1 MCGVLAHDS
10 FSCHHR
16 NHSLLSRAMP
26 RPTNIRQPI
35 SCEPCRKR
43 KTRCSRTR
51 VPCEAC
57 QRRGYSSQ
65 CTYQRPRDFTLDQP
79 RTDSQASSPPRIHH
93 DELVNRICSLE
104 TLLQNHIGAQSSPG
118 STHQNLAAPL
128 TAPSTSCTRMT
139 TADQSRQFPLENL
152 PPSPDSLTCLPY
164 NTGTLDVSENGYVR
178 YEPRSSQWTS
188 VLTGLSI
195 QASLQGKAGNLQE
208 GIESF
213 PFTNSPIVGRR
224 ELLDILP
231 PMPYCDRLKDIY
243 FNVLS
248 PVQSL
253 CYFLL

>member
-1 MCGVLAHDS
+1 
-10 FSCHHR
+10 
-16 NHSLLSRAMP
+16 
-26 RPTNIRQPI
+26 
-35 SCEPCRKR
+35 
-43 KTRCSRTR
+43 
-51 VPCEAC
+51 
-57 QRRGYSSQ
+57 
-65 CTYQRPRDFTLDQP
+65 
-79 RTDSQASSPPRIHH
+79 
-93 DELVNRICSLE
+93 
-104 TLLQNHIGAQSSPG
+104 
-118 STHQNLAAPL
+118 
-128 TAPSTSCTRMT
+128 MT